1 MMTESAAAPRL
12 HRKGEKPMEGNVK
25 LDRRTVLKSMGAAV
39 ALPAIGRGA
48 QAQATETI
56 VIGGSVP
63 LSGRAAETGLNVNNG
78 YLAAQKFFNEQL
90 NGVEIDGKR
99 YKIDVRLFDDASDP
113 ARASTLIQR
122 HLDDGVQFFLG
133 SFGSN
138 IVLPTAAIV
147 ERAGKPMMQT
157 GGASDQIYTQ
167 GYKNIFCMFPRAS
180 RQLYNTVEYFK
191 VLQPAPKSIMFAM
204 ANDAFSKT
212 LAEGAIAFGKEK
224 GLPINDI
231 VTLPENITD
240 ASSLVN
246 QIRSKKPDVLLATT
260 HDQNSLL
267 IARQLISSN
276 VDVPLLYLS
285 LGPQLKSFRDALGG
299 YSEGLYF
306 QQFWD
311 ERSPYKDAF
320 FGSAQ
325 KFADYYRQHFKR
337 DIAYHTAS
345 GAACIVAYVHAMKAA
360 NSLDPA
366 KVRDKLATLDVESL
380 YGRIKFTPEG
390 DGDPVHLGSTVGQ
403 VLKGT
408 AEVVFP
414 EASRTAAPVFPAP
427 KWAEKRRG

>member
-1 MMTESAAAPRL
+1 MS
-12 HRKGEKPMEGNVK
+12 
-25 LDRRTVLKSMGAAV
+25 LDRRSVLTLGSAAIAAPLIAGR
-39 ALPAIGRGA
+39 ALA
-48 QAQATETI
+48 QTADTI

-78 YLAAQKFFNEQL
+78 YLTAQKFFNEEL
-90 NGVEIDGKR
+90 GGVEIGGKR
-99 YKIDVRLFDDASDP
+99 YKIEIKLFDDASDP

-122 HLDDGVQFFLG
+122 HLDQGVDFFLG

-147 ERAGKPMMQT
+147 ERAKKPMMQT

-167 GYKNIFCMFPRAS
+167 GYRNIFCMFPRAS

-191 VLQPAPKSIMFAM
+191 VLNPAPKSIMVAM

-212 LAEGAIAFGKEK
+212 LAEGMIAYGRSK
-224 GLPINDI
+224 GLPIND
-231 VTLPENITD
+231 VLTLPENITD
-240 ASSLVN
+240 ASNLVN
-246 QIRSKKPDVLLATT
+246 QVRAKKPDVLLCTT

-285 LGPQLKSFRDALGG
+285 LGPQLQSFREALGPLG
-299 YSEGLYF
+299 EGLYF

-311 ERSPYKDAF
+311 ERAPYKDAF

-325 KFADYYRQHFKR
+325 QFADYYRKHFTR
-337 DIAYHTAS
+337 EIAYHTAS

-360 NSLDPA
+360 NSLDPQ
-366 KVRDKLATLDVESL
+366 KVRDALAALDVDSL
-380 YGRIKFTPEG
+380 YGRIKFTAEG
-390 DGDPVHLGSTVGQ
+390 DGDAILLGSTVGQ
-403 VLKGT
+403 VLKSK
-408 AEVVFP
+408 AEIVFP
-414 EASRTAAPVFPAP
+414 ESGKTAAAVYPAP
-427 KWAEKRRG
+427 TWAAKRAR

>member
-1 MMTESAAAPRL
+1 
-12 HRKGEKPMEGNVK
+12 MEGNVK

-180 RQLYNTVEYFK
+180 RQLYNTIEYFK

-366 KVRDKLATLDVESL
+366 QVRDQLATLDVESL

>member
-1 MMTESAAAPRL
+1 
-12 HRKGEKPMEGNVK
+12 MEGNVK

-133 SFGSN
+133 SCGSN

-180 RQLYNTVEYFK
+180 RQLYNTIEYFK

>member
-1 MMTESAAAPRL
+1 M
-12 HRKGEKPMEGNVK
+12 K
-25 LDRRTVLKSMGAAV
+25 LDRRTVLKSMGVAV
-39 ALPAIGRGA
+39 AMPAIVRGA
-48 QAQATETI
+48 KAQATDTI

-78 YLAAQKFFNEQL
+78 YLAAQKFFNEEL

-122 HLDDGVQFFLG
+122 HLDEGVQLFLG

-167 GYKNIFCMFPRAS
+167 GYKNVFCMFPRAS
-180 RQLYNTVEYFK
+180 RQLYNTIEYFK
-191 VLQPAPKSIMFAM
+191 ALNPAPKSIMFAM

-224 GLPINDI
+224 GLPINDVI
-231 VTLPENITD
+231 SLPENITD

-285 LGPQLKSFRDALGG
+285 LGPQLKSFRDTLGN
-299 YSEGLYF
+299 YANGLFF

-320 FGSAQ
+320 FGSA
-325 KFADYYRQHFKR
+325 KGFADYYRKHFKR
-337 DIAYHTAS
+337 DMAYHTAS

-366 KVRDKLATLDVESL
+366 KVREQLAKLDVESL
-380 YGRIKFTPEG
+380 YGRIKFTADG
-390 DGDPVHLGSTVGQ
+390 DGDPTYLGSTVGQ
-403 VLKGT
+403 VLKGQ

-427 KWAEKRRG
+427 TWAQKRG

>member
-1 MMTESAAAPRL
+1 
-12 HRKGEKPMEGNVK
+12 MEGNVK

-99 YKIDVRLFDDASDP
+99 YKIDIRLFDDASDP

-180 RQLYNTVEYFK
+180 RQLYNTIEYFK
-191 VLQPAPKSIMFAM
+191 TLQPAPKSIMFAM

-390 DGDPVHLGSTVGQ
+390 DGDAVHLGSTVGQ

>member
-1 MMTESAAAPRL
+1 MS
-12 HRKGEKPMEGNVK
+12 
-25 LDRRTVLKSMGAAV
+25 LDRRSILKLGTAAV
-39 ALPAIGRGA
+39 AAPLVGQSAFA
-48 QAQATETI
+48 QSGDTI

-78 YLAAQKFFNEQL
+78 YLVAQKFFNEEL
-90 NGVEIDGKR
+90 GGVEIAGKR

-122 HLDDGVQFFLG
+122 HLDQGVDFFLG

-147 ERAGKPMMQT
+147 ERAKKPMMQT

-180 RQLYNTVEYFK
+180 RQLYNTIEYFK
-191 VLQPAPKSIMFAM
+191 VLTPAPKSIMVAM

-212 LAEGAIAFGKEK
+212 LAEGMIAYGREK

-231 VTLPENITD
+231 LTLPENITD
-240 ASSLVN
+240 ASNLVN
-246 QIRSKKPDVLLATT
+246 QVRAKKPDVLFATT

-276 VDVPLLYLS
+276 VDVPLLFLT
-285 LGPQLKSFRDALGG
+285 LGPQLHSFREALGNLG
-299 YSEGLYF
+299 NGLYF

-311 ERSPYKDAF
+311 ERSPFKDAF

-325 KFADYYRQHFKR
+325 NFANYYKKHFTR
-337 DIAYHTAS
+337 AMAYHTAS

-360 NSLDPA
+360 NSLDPE
-366 KVRDKLATLDVESL
+366 KVRDALASLNVESL

-390 DGDPVHLGSTVGQ
+390 DGDPILLGSTVGQ
-403 VLKGT
+403 VLAGT
-408 AEVVFP
+408 PEIVFP
-414 EASRTAAPVFPAP
+414 ESSKTASAVYPAP
-427 KWAEKRRG
+427 NWASKRR